1 MRIAWAMRRIVELR
15 DGHPA
20 GVALALVSL
29 LVAAAVLLVAA
40 PAPGLAPGGLKCK
53 GKAATIT
60 ETSKGK
66 PIGNGDDTIF
76 GTRKADVIVSLGGK
90 DEISSG
96 GGDDLICTG
105 GGNDSVFSDTGNDR
119 IYGGD
124 GIDYLV
130 AYTGDDR
137 IYGGDGDDWSPGLQ
151 NKKPGRNGRLVGA
164 NGDDKI
170 FGGDGKDLL
179 RGNSGEDGLYGEED
193 DDDLDGGGD
202 VDLCSGGKG
211 FDRGSECEQLSGV
224 DDPGWT
230 PTGRRT

>member
-1 MRIAWAMRRIVELR
+1 MRRIVELR
-15 DGHPA
+15 DGRPG
-20 GVALALVSL
+20 GVALATASL
-29 LVAAAVLLVAA
+29 SVIAAVLLGAA
-40 PAPGLAPGGLKCK
+40 QAPGLAPGGPKCK

-60 ETSKGK
+60 KNDNGK
-66 PIGNGDDTIF
+66 SIGNGNDSIS
-76 GTRKADVIVSLGGK
+76 GTQRADVIVSLGGK
-90 DEISSG
+90 DEVFSG

-105 GGNDSVFSDTGNDR
+105 GGNDYVVSDTGDDR

-137 IYGGDGDDWSPGLQ
+137 IYGGDGDDWSPGVQ

-170 FGGDGKDLL
+170 FG
-179 RGNSGEDGLYGEED
+179 
-193 DDDLDGGGD
+193 GGGD

-230 PTGRRT
+230 PSGRRS